1 MVHLGFSVSSVLC
14 AFSFWL
20 SFLKL
25 NIRKKGTLIINSLLG
40 NLETAGALR
49 DHRGVRVL
57 RKKLWW
63 PYLEVR

>member
-1 MVHLGFSVSSVLC
+1 MVHLGSVVSSVP
-14 AFSFWL
+14 FQFWL
-20 SFLKL
+20 SLLKL
-25 NIRKKGTLIINSLLG
+25 NNRKKGTLVINGLLG

-57 RKKLWW
+57 SKKLWW